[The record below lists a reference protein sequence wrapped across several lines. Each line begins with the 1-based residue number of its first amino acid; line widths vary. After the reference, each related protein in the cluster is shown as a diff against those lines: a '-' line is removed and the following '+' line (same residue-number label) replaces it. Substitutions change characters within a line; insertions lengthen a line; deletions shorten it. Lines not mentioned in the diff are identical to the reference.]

1 MTDRTEFSEISIL
14 IPGYSIEDLPTDL
27 AEDDAAS
34 LLNAIACAWHPRLL
48 AQSSSLPMLRQAES
62 LYGFPGRRVVLVPQ
76 CAESWMPHEW
86 RSVLREQDHVVL
98 DRCNSR
104 EQWLAAID
112 AQVSLP
118 PGDASTEDPAPTAA
132 EPALADH
139 FLALGTVIVQLQL
152 LSRRRH
158 HFVDPDQF
166 LLQREAT
173 AAAKASLAGDESL
186 VREHLK
192 TCFEH
197 LRDIREKVYP
207 QNCYLIDLLVPGEI
221 DTAESIAKA
230 VQESSCLNLL
240 MSGLELESLKKK
252 APDAAEL
259 LRKRCEEGTL
269 NILGGHHS
277 ETRTNLGSM
286 SALISDV
293 ERCRVSMAVVLQ
305 QTPKH
310 WARRRFGMTASLPT
324 VLSYLGFE
332 SALHVALDDGLY
344 PDRERSQFEWQA
356 PDGSMVAAASRI
368 PLAIDSS
375 SGFQKLADRYNES
388 MQDDSVAALFLAR
401 LPEVRTPWLHDL
413 QVATSYAPVFG
424 EFATMETL
432 CSVADGGRMTER
444 PSHADYLSPALIQ
457 SSVLKTEPPVSGPAS
472 LRRLQQRFEAV
483 RTMAAITQ
491 IVRGEVRE
499 VSPVK
504 RLRELDAAIAAL
516 EMQQVDTTT
525 AVPDKLPALEAA
537 RSEII
542 DGLNQL
548 ESELTAIF
556 RSRIPQ
562 QKSGSHSLFLINTL
576 PFGRLHE
583 VVWPKGW
590 KPPAENAFTEIA
602 QNDHGQFRLLVKMPP
617 GGFVWLKEADA
628 SAKVVETIQPD
639 RREPPLAEPL
649 RLRNRHFEVAFSDR
663 TGGIESIHVHNRR
676 GNRLSQLVT
685 FRYEREQ
692 IVRREVAEG
701 EEAPDEELKTN
712 YAMTR
717 VIGHRVLEQ
726 GLVFTA
732 METTTEVLSPSDSS
746 VLGRVVQVTRV
757 DRVRSRVEI
766 EVTLDQ
772 IAVPPRGNPWLTG
785 WCCRFAW
792 DNEIAAV
799 TRSVLGQAAGFRLER
814 IESPDYVEI
823 SDAEQR
829 MVIVGDGRPW
839 HRRSGPRML
848 DSLLLVEG
856 ETERTFRFVV
866 DFDQPFPLRS
876 AEEMLTPVIQQDA
889 TGSVPTTLPFSW
901 ILGLSSKNVQLVR
914 SEYFSRAPQTSD
926 ELSLILSETEGLE
939 TNCTVR
945 VARKP
950 TAAFAVNASRSSKIA
965 LSLTGDGVVV
975 PMLPFQLKEVLL
987 VF

>member
-1 MTDRTEFSEISIL
+1 MTDRTEFSEISVL

-104 EQWLAAID
+104 EQWLASIES
-112 AQVSLP
+112 QVSLP
-118 PGDASTEDPAPTAA
+118 VVESSGDAGSATAGN
-132 EPALADH
+132 PILADH
-139 FLALGTVIVQLQL
+139 FLALGTVILQLQL

-158 HFVDPDQF
+158 HFVDPDQL

-173 AAAKASLAGDESL
+173 EAARASLAGNETL

-192 TCFEH
+192 KCFEH

-221 DTAESIAKA
+221 DSAASIEKA
-230 VQESSCLNLL
+230 VLDSPCLNLL
-240 MSGLELESLKKK
+240 MSGLELETLKKTS
-252 APDAAEL
+252 PGTAEH

-286 SALISDV
+286 SALISDI

-310 WARRRFGMTASLPT
+310 WARRRFGMTASLPS

-401 LPEVRTPWLHDL
+401 LPDVRTPWLHDL
-413 QVATSYAPVFG
+413 QVATSYAPVLG
-424 EFATMETL
+424 EFATMEKL
-432 CSVADGGRMTER
+432 CTVADGGRMMER

-457 SSVLKTEPPVSGPAS
+457 SSVLKTEPPVSGPAT
-472 LRRLQQRFEAV
+472 LRRLQQRFEAM
-483 RTMAAITQ
+483 RTLAAMTQ

-499 VSPVK
+499 ISPVK

-516 EMQQVDTTT
+516 EMQQVDTSST
-525 AVPDKLPALEAA
+525 VPEKLPALEAA
-537 RSEII
+537 GTQIRE
-542 DGLNQL
+542 GLNRL
-548 ESELTAIF
+548 ESELATVF

-562 QKSGSHSLFLINTL
+562 QASGGHSLFLINTL

-583 VVWPKGW
+583 VIWPKDW
-590 KPPAENAFTEIA
+590 KPPAQNSFTEIA
-602 QNDHGQFRLLVKMPP
+602 QNDNGQFRLLVKMPP
-617 GGFVWLKEADA
+617 GGFAWLKEAE
-628 SAKVVETIQPD
+628 SGAKVIETIQPD

-649 RLRNRHFEVAFSDR
+649 LLRNRHFEVSFSDR
-663 TGGIESIHVHNRR
+663 TGGIESVHVHNRR

-692 IVRREVAEG
+692 VFRREVAEG
-701 EEAPDEELKTN
+701 EEAPEEELRTN
-712 YAMTR
+712 YAITR
-717 VIGHRVLEQ
+717 VTKHRVLEQ

-746 VLGRVVQVTRV
+746 LLGRVVQVTRV
-757 DRVRSRVEI
+757 DRVRPRVEI
-766 EVTLDQ
+766 EITLDQ
-772 IAVPPRGNPWLTG
+772 IPLPPRGNPWLTG

-792 DNEIAAV
+792 DNEVAAV
-799 TRSVLGQAAGFRLER
+799 TRSVLGQAASFRLER

-829 MVIVGDGRPW
+829 VVIVSDGRPW

-866 DFDQPFPLRS
+866 DFDQQFPLRS

-889 TGSVPTTLPFSW
+889 TGAAPSSMPFSW
-901 ILGLSSKNVQLVR
+901 IMGLSSKNVQMVR

-926 ELSLILSETEGLE
+926 ELSLILSETEGIE

-945 VARKP
+945 LARKP

-965 LSLTGDGVVV
+965 LNITADGVIV
-975 PMLPFQLKEVLL
+975 PMLPYQLKEVLA